1 MSIIYNKIEI
11 KKLIEIKD
19 KMKIKM
25 KNLKIKLIIQLKKQ
39 IQRKILIILKQKKI
53 ILQIM
58 LYLKLIKEEKNDRY
72 KMNFLSTYK

>member
-39 IQRKILIILKQKKI
+39 YRRK
-53 ILQIM
+53 
-58 LYLKLIKEEKNDRY
+58 Y
-72 KMNFLSTYK
+72 